1 MITKDELAG
10 IIDVVGAATIE
21 EICLIVQ
28 ELAEIR
34 RLEAVSSDYVDQLCE
49 SALGEHLIET
59 ISSEEVTGVDVSGGI
74 SGGTGG
80 VKGGCTGACMA
91 SNEVYYISGPN
102 AFPDIP
108 FELSEIFDILELS
121 KREVDMG
128 KVAKSI
134 SSRLK
139 QRTKKFNDKIDS
151 FFDES
156 ASDGDIIRLEK
167 YYSDLLNLYYDY
179 DFWLPGEMLDVKDRI
194 LNLSGRLEQLKSAQ
208 AI

>member
-21 EICLIVQ
+21 EIHLIVQ

-34 RLEAVSSDYVDQLCE
+34 RLEAVSSDYVKRLCE

-59 ISSEEVTGVDVSGGI
+59 ISSEEVTGVDVSGG
-74 SGGTGG
+74 TGG
-80 VKGGCTGACMA
+80 VKGGCTGACIA

-156 ASDGDIIRLEK
+156 ASDGDIRRLEK
-167 YYSDLLNLYYDY
+167 CYSDLLNLYYDY

>member
-156 ASDGDIIRLEK
+156 VSDGDIIRLEK